1 MHLRDQGVMSP
12 SLLSTEPGGGAQAFA
27 SEDAALLPL
36 TTRTLQA
43 ASFITP
49 VWTVLFLV
57 AALDGRD
64 TSPIPTL
71 ELVSTAGAQRCQ
83 ERARGESQGRCGAGT
98 ALLPQPPPSPPL
110 HIQPWQKQN
119 RSLSL
124 GVFGG
129 HLAKAQ
135 NGETEAQRGGR
146 LTQGHTALWLA
157 KAGLQLRSPVSH
169 STVSPQGHPSKQ
181 TRGLL
186 WSLHAHYLTTSSL
199 QQTPPER
206 PVCVWCCAGVGN
218 TEITKSLP
226 IL

>member
-27 SEDAALLPL
+27 SEDAAPLLL

-64 TSPIPTL
+64 TSPIPTP

-83 ERARGESQGRCGAGT
+83 ERGRGESQGHCGAGT
-98 ALLPQPPPSPPL
+98 ALFPQPPPSPPL
-110 HIQPWQKQN
+110 RIHPWQNQN

-135 NGETEAQRGGR
+135 NGKTEAQRGGR
-146 LTQGHTALWLA
+146 PHPG
-157 KAGLQLRSPVSH
+157 SH
-169 STVSPQGHPSKQ
+169 STLAGKGRTTTQVSCFPLHRLSPGPPLQ
-181 TRGLL
+181 TDT
-186 WSLHAHYLTTSSL
+186 WSSL
-199 QQTPPER
+199 ESP
-206 PVCVWCCAGVGN
+206 C
-218 TEITKSLP
+218 SLLNDLIP
-226 IL
+226 SANPS